1 MAAFSYGKGDFMSRE
16 SFESMLDVMDVKK
29 LAEALLI
36 SKAGVYNLLRSSDL
50 PTLWIGG
57 AK

>member
-1 MAAFSYGKGDFMSRE
+1 MSRE